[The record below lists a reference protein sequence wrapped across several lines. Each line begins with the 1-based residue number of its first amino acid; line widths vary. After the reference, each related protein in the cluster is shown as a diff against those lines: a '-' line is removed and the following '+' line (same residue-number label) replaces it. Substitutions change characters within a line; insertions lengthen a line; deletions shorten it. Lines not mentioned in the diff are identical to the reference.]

1 MMNIPEKNKL
11 FFLKYMSAMSGNKK
25 PRELITKFV
34 EDEKLIEHIL
44 FFEKLFPEYEVIINE
59 LMAEGDRVFVR
70 SHFIGK
76 QEGEAD
82 GIPATNK
89 TVDTPFALGYKIK
102 NEKIVD
108 FWAIADQMELFEQMG
123 LTREQVEIKPM

>member
-1 MMNIPEKNKL
+1 MNKSEKNKQFYL
-11 FFLKYMSAMSGNKK
+11 RYAAALSGKDKPLELLKSY
-25 PRELITKFV
+25 I
-34 EDEKLIEHIL
+34 EDEDLIEHIL
-44 FFEKLFPEYEVIINE
+44 FFEKLFPKYELVIDE
-59 LMAEGDRVFVR
+59 LMAEGDRIFVR

-76 QEGEAD
+76 HEGMAD

-108 FWAIADQMELFEQMG
+108 FWAIANEMELFEQMG
-123 LTREQVEIKPM
+123 LTKEQLNIKPK